1 MSEVKVYCGVDVAK
15 AFLDV
20 AWGKERRRVSND
32 VRGRKQI
39 VEWLGQTRGEVQVIC
54 EASGGY
60 ERGLIATLH
69 KYKMAVSLV
78 QASRVRQFA
87 RASGIWAKTDKI
99 DAEVLCRF
107 GDAIK
112 PEAMAAPRL
121 AEQEKLRELDS
132 QRRHLTALLVAEGN
146 RQAQM
151 SDRAVLA
158 LNKRLMTQIQKQ
170 IEQVDLLIKNLIDE
184 SEELSTKAKKLTAVS
199 GVGGRTAA
207 LLLAQMPELGE
218 LNRREAAALAGLAPY
233 NRDSGNMRG
242 KRTIFGGRRVVRN
255 GLYMAALVATRH
267 NPILTTFYQRLRA
280 AGKPPK
286 LALTA
291 VMRKLLLVLN
301 SALKPETIYD

>member
-1 MSEVKVYCGVDVAK
+1 MSEAKVYCGVDVAK

-32 VRGRKQI
+32 ASGIKQI
-39 VEWLGQTRGEVQVIC
+39 VEWLGQISGTVQVIC

-60 ERGLIATLH
+60 ERGLISYLH
-69 KYKMAVSLV
+69 KHKIAVSLV

-99 DAEVLCRF
+99 DAAVLCTF
-107 GDAIK
+107 GEAIK

-132 QRRHLTALLVAEGN
+132 QRRHLTSLLVAQGN

-170 IEQVDLLIKNLIDE
+170 IEQVDLLIKNLIDQ
-184 SEELSTKAKKLTAVS
+184 SQELATKAKKLTAVT

-242 KRTIFGGRRVVRN
+242 KRTIFGGRRAVRN
-255 GLYMAALVATRH
+255 GLYMAALVASRY
-267 NPILTTFYQRLRA
+267 NPTLRAFYQRLRA
-280 AGKPPK
+280 AGKPSK

-301 SALKPETIYD
+301 SALKPETIYA